1 MCSNDIK
8 TLCFIHYKGIE
19 SSNVTQ
25 IDAMALV
32 VHLASTLS
40 LILDFKDEKNIKWK
54 SHFQLR

>member
-40 LILDFKDEKNIKWK
+40 LILDFKDEKI
-54 SHFQLR
+54 